1 MLVLSI
7 YENKNNTSQYN
18 CILVLSRYMDFDF
31 FDVPAAAPAGGMP
44 PPDAGGDKPKGR
56 KKIVTKKPE
65 GAAAKKKPKKA
76 LGAAKGKK
84 KIVKKPKAGAS
95 AGASGNNDLDDF
107 LGDLSLGGG
116 SAPAGGGDDL
126 GMDDFFG
133 GGGGGGGDDGGDE
146 DEDDDDEEEEEEEEQ
161 PTPKKGKKNKNGA
174 VSIDDADFGFDLDD
188 LAAST
193 SSKKGGKKKKKGA
206 DIDDIDLG
214 LDDLAISEG
223 TPKKKDK
230 KKKGGTN
237 IEDLDLQG
245 SISSALA
252 VEKKKISNL
261 DELDFTG
268 AVKVKEGALDDFLG
282 PGGDLTE
289 STSGLESN
297 NGTSYMETSG
307 CNEPEMQK
315 LGKDKI
321 LGFYI
326 SDDQGKLLFHREFLK
341 QKKRGDEIDPEH
353 GFYEQVKI
361 ATQPLW
367 QDSITS
373 YQATVVT
380 NYPVVFGTLNGYI
393 MYIVGSGMYDEIF
406 CQFLLGEI
414 VTLISQLGVKKFT
427 PETWKDTNFMGKF
440 YTALDEMILDGCVET
455 LDQGFIDRQAKLKP
469 FKF

>member
-1 MLVLSI
+1 
-7 YENKNNTSQYN
+7 
-18 CILVLSRYMDFDF
+18 MDFDF
-31 FDVPAAAPAGGMP
+31 FDVAAPAPGAPP

-65 GAAAKKKPKKA
+65 TAAAKKKPKKA
-76 LGAAKGKK
+76 AGGAKGKK
-84 KIVKKPKAGAS
+84 KVVKKTKAGAA
-95 AGASGNNDLDDF
+95 AGGGDDGLDDF
-107 LGDLSLGGG
+107 LNDLGGG
-116 SAPAGGGDDL
+116 SAAPAGGIDDL

-133 GGGGGGGDDGGDE
+133 GGGGGGGGDE
-146 DEDDDDEEEEEEEEQ
+146 DEDDEDEDDVDEEEDEA

-188 LAAST
+188 LKAST
-193 SSKKGGKKKKKGA
+193 SSSKKGGKKKKKGG

-214 LDDLAISEG
+214 LDDLAI

-230 KKKGGTN
+230 KKKETTS
-237 IEDLDLQG
+237 IDDLDLQG
-245 SISSALA
+245 SITSALA

-261 DELDFTG
+261 DDLDFTG

-282 PGGDLTE
+282 GGGGGDLGE
-289 STSGLESN
+289 SMSGLESN

-307 CNEPEMQK
+307 CNEPEMLR

-321 LGFYI
+321 TGFYI
-326 SDDQGKLLFHREFLK
+326 SDDQGKLLFHREYMK

-367 QDSITS
+367 QDSVGS
-373 YQATVVT
+373 YQATVIKE
-380 NYPVVFGTLNGYI
+380 YPVVFGTLNGYI
-393 MYIVGSGMYDEIF
+393 MFLVGSGMYDEIF
-406 CQFLLGEI
+406 CQFILGEI

-427 PETWKDTNFMGKF
+427 PETWKDTNFIGKF
-440 YTALDEMILDGCVET
+440 YTALDEMILDGCIET

>member
-1 MLVLSI
+1 MEMV
-7 YENKNNTSQYN
+7 KNSYIFMFYN
-18 CILVLSRYMDFDF
+18 NI
-31 FDVPAAAPAGGMP
+31 P
-44 PPDAGGDKPKGR
+44 
-56 KKIVTKKPE
+56 
-65 GAAAKKKPKKA
+65 
-76 LGAAKGKK
+76 
-84 KIVKKPKAGAS
+84 IVKERIERLVNMLIKEIQLAISHTIFGNNNYKYHKEVYKNIINEYIQQKKYIDLFIENEKIIQS
-95 AGASGNNDLDDF
+95 AGENLVYYFNNNNNN
-107 LGDLSLGGG
+107 
-116 SAPAGGGDDL
+116 
-126 GMDDFFG
+126 
-133 GGGGGGGDDGGDE
+133 E
-146 DEDDDDEEEEEEEEQ
+146 EEEEEEEEQ